1 MIVEKVVTQTPYIS
15 IDLAY
20 QIVVVLTVISIA
32 SFCIRM
38 KREDLVY
45 IEKIF
50 ISIVCMALSFVV
62 VVAAITKYETTNYVD
77 VPLSKIDS
85 KIKVENEKVSIE
97 PLGDDYRYRFEVN
110 KFFAV
115 DNNRYSANLQIF
127 KFETDEFY
135 NKSYLINSDHNRYD
149 LSEEDANYLKSK
161 QAKGEK

>member
-62 VVAAITKYETTNYVD
+62 VIAAITKYETIDYVD

-85 KIKVENEKVSIE
+85 KIKVENEKVYIE
-97 PLGDDYRYRFEVN
+97 PLGHDYRYKFEVN
-110 KFFAV
+110 KFFSV
-115 DNNRYSANLQIF
+115 DNDVYSSKRQIF
-127 KFETDEFY
+127 KVETDEFY
-135 NKSYLINSDHNRYD
+135 NKSYLINSDHNKYE
-149 LSEEDANYLKSK
+149 LSEEDSDYLKSK
-161 QAKGEK
+161 QSKGEK